1 MNHRSVNQG
10 ATQTSPSQRGI
21 PERAGISRIKLES
34 GSKSGSERE
43 RPFLEDFNMEHSCSN
58 VTVALKAFS
67 AGSDAGEQA
76 RSRNPAALSMNT
88 PSCVYL
94 G

>member
-1 MNHRSVNQG
+1 MKYQ
-10 ATQTSPSQRGI
+10 SPIRHSIEISLKPAARPDGPVLSI
-21 PERAGISRIKLES
+21 SKPESRPEFTTEK
-34 GSKSGSERE
+34 KRT
-43 RPFLEDFNMEHSCSN
+43 FVEDFNMEHSCSN

-67 AGSDAGEQA
+67 TGTDAGEQS
-76 RSRNPAALSMNT
+76 RSRNPTALSMNT

>member
-1 MNHRSVNQG
+1 MKHK
-10 ATQTSPSQRGI
+10 SPIRHSIEISLQPVGQPDGPFLSITR
-21 PERAGISRIKLES
+21 PESRTES
-34 GSKSGSERE
+34 TTEKK
-43 RPFLEDFNMEHSCSN
+43 RPFVEDFNMEHSCSN
-58 VTVALKAFS
+58 VTVALIAFS

>member
-1 MNHRSVNQG
+1 MKHKSPIRHSIEISLKPAGRPEG
-10 ATQTSPSQRGI
+10 AVLS
-21 PERAGISRIKLES
+21 ISRPES
-34 GSKSGSERE
+34 ATAKKRT
-43 RPFLEDFNMEHSCSN
+43 FVEDFNMEHSCSN

>member
-1 MNHRSVNQG
+1 VLSISKPDSR
-10 ATQTSPSQRGI
+10 
-21 PERAGISRIKLES
+21 PESRAEKN
-34 GSKSGSERE
+34 

-58 VTVALKAFS
+58 VTVALRSFS
-67 AGSDAGEQA
+67 AAGDPGEQA
-76 RSRNPAALSMNT
+76 KLRNPAMLSMNT